1 MSDTNVSTFLK
12 KVNNLKADHITAF
25 LPSKGGVIKL
35 KPLNLKQQ
43 KDIISSVADGV
54 AGLISFTRILNDIIA
69 DSLVANDD
77 TLKIY
82 DRTPIAL
89 ALRVNSLGSTVKI
102 DKETSIDLNPILE
115 KLKTHKKTL
124 KDEET
129 FTYNDVEVNVRVP
142 SLREENFVIKKLEEA
157 VKRNGEDNSKNLG
170 SIYVYEIIKYIH
182 TVKYD
187 DLTIDYTDLKI
198 SDRIDIVEALP
209 LALNKQIISF
219 IEEFRKEERDLLT
232 AENGV
237 VEINPGFFDVE

>member
-1 MSDTNVSTFLK
+1 
-12 KVNNLKADHITAF
+12 
-25 LPSKGGVIKL
+25 
-35 KPLNLKQQ
+35 
-43 KDIISSVADGV
+43 
-54 AGLISFTRILNDIIA
+54 
-69 DSLVANDD
+69 
-77 TLKIY
+77 LKIY